1 MYNVAVNVPE
11 AVLYDTRMD
20 ERQVSMFAKR
30 SVAVAYYTTMGVS
43 LGYCAQI
50 AEMTEE
56 DFAKYLGERSVFL
69 FHFDGEQEFEDELNN
84 A

>member
-11 AVLYDTRMD
+11 AVIYDTRMD

-43 LGYCAQI
+43 L
-50 AEMTEE
+50 
-56 DFAKYLGERSVFL
+56 
-69 FHFDGEQEFEDELNN
+69 FHFDGEQEFEDKMNN

>member
-56 DFAKYLGERSVFL
+56 DFAKYLGERRVSL
-69 FHFDGEQEFEDELNN
+69 FHFDGEQEFEDEMNN